1 MESASVQKTVALA
14 AAILEGNAYYKQV
27 KIKYEIGKKKPLL
40 NIDTM
45 RLQQIIINLVMNAI
59 KFSHRSGKVEVRVD

>member
-1 MESASVQKTVALA
+1 MKFKAEK
-14 AAILEGNAYYKQV
+14 N
-27 KIKYEIGKKKPLL
+27 KPLL

-59 KFSHRSGKVEVRVD
+59 KFSNRSGVVEVIVN